1 MSVEIQAVKTPSTK
15 TDTPHGIRR
24 ANVRAMNLRPL
35 ICVAPDATLAETLAQ
50 MKRAETDAVFVCDNG
65 HVVGIVS
72 SRDILARVTGGR
84 LDVTKAARDVMTKD
98 FAQLTNDATIGQVV
112 ETMNQRGVQ
121 HVAISNNG
129 DFTGAISDLDIV
141 TFLVESYPKETM
153 NLPPVAKQMMD
164 TREGE

>member
-1 MSVEIQAVKTPSTK
+1 MSAEILAVKTPSTK
-15 TDTPHGIRR
+15 TDAPRGIRR
-24 ANVRAMNLRPL
+24 TNVRTMNLRPL
-35 ICVAPDATLAETLAQ
+35 ICVAPDATLAATLAQ

-72 SRDILARVTGGR
+72 TRDILRGATGGK
-84 LDVTKAARDVMTKD
+84 LDMTKAARDFMTTD

-112 ETMNQRGVQ
+112 ETMNERGIQ
-121 HVAISNNG
+121 NVAISDDGN
-129 DFTGAISDLDIV
+129 FTGAISDLDIV

-153 NLPPVAKQMMD
+153 NLPPVATQMMD